1 MADEVL
7 LQFQNTDYKLFW
19 WLDLKETYQVKVWE
33 AVLFCLDHA
42 ILKIIGWTFKI
53 ALHND

>member
-1 MADEVL
+1 MTDEVL